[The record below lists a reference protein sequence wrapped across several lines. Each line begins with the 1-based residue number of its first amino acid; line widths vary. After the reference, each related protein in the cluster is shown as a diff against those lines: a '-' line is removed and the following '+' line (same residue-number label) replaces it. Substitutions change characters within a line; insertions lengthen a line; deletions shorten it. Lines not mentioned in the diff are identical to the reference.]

1 MIEKRINEL
10 VKLGIEV
17 IGPRVKD
24 GHCVFCQEEV
34 EKGGYCHCKKAYKVN
49 PQTKNLRKLIDKYAY
64 VTDLGEFTHLLI
76 TQAHFPK
83 KFASMEFSDYITET
97 EEQKHNL
104 QLTKEYVKNA
114 LKHYL
119 QGTNLIFIGNFGNGK
134 TMLMSIAGDEIIRKF
149 GIQVK
154 YVNVYD
160 LSEKLKK
167 SFEDKSISTA
177 KIIEEHKTAQI
188 LILDDIDKVNPTPF
202 IVDLMYGIANY
213 RAENNLPTWV
223 NANHSMKDLEENFY
237 GEGAMSRFYDNSI
250 KAKFTGENWRLR

>member
-83 KFASMEFSDYITET
+83 KFAGMEFSDYITET

-114 LKHYL
+114 LKH
-119 QGTNLIFIGNFGNGK
+119 
-134 TMLMSIAGDEIIRKF
+134 
-149 GIQVK
+149 
-154 YVNVYD
+154 
-160 LSEKLKK
+160 
-167 SFEDKSISTA
+167 
-177 KIIEEHKTAQI
+177 
-188 LILDDIDKVNPTPF
+188 
-202 IVDLMYGIANY
+202 
-213 RAENNLPTWV
+213 
-223 NANHSMKDLEENFY
+223 
-237 GEGAMSRFYDNSI
+237 
-250 KAKFTGENWRLR
+250 